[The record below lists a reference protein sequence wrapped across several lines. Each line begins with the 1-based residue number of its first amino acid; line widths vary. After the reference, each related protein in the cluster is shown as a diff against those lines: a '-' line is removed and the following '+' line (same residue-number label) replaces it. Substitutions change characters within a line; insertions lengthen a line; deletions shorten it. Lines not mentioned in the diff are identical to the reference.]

1 MSIVINDFEA
11 VAAAPAAP
19 REAAAGDEGK
29 TPPGPDPAQLAAALR
44 ELAEQA
50 ARLWAH

>member
-11 VAAAPAAP
+11 VAAAPAPAVP
-19 REAAAGDEGK
+19 REAAAEE
-29 TPPGPDPAQLAAALR
+29 PARPDPAALAAALR

-50 ARLWAH
+50 ARVWAH